1 MNKLSL
7 SFILLLFFI
16 KNFAQSSEDER
27 LAIQFFQLREYDKA
41 EVLLQKQFDL
51 KPTKFYD
58 YLYKTYIQQRK
69 YKEAIDVTRKMVKS
83 NDKNIE
89 YRYNLGLVYE
99 KSRDTVLSKKEW
111 QYINDQLKD
120 NEYEVN
126 NYLQRYI
133 EARNWSMAED
143 LILKYQ
149 AKTKN
154 KEAFFSHQLHVYTKQ
169 NKLDEAVQLAFSQL
183 EKDQTSYLGSYAS
196 YDFLQTSH
204 TAQRLMEKKVFSK
217 ISQEPNSNK
226 WSELA
231 IQMAMT
237 VKDYDQA
244 LQLAKAY
251 EKRTGGQGHQIYQI
265 AEIAAAEQEHDL
277 AIQGYDYLIKNSSA
291 DLSKL
296 AQERKIMTFYS
307 KVKKRR
313 LRDSVHTGLLNLEF
327 MNYIAQ
333 HGFTKNTADIQ
344 LAYAEFTVKYLKR
357 MDNASNLLQRM
368 LEIPMLPKRYV
379 SRAKLDLADVKLAM
393 NDIWEASLLYG
404 QVDKDELDGPMGE
417 EARYKNSKVFYFN
430 GDYEL
435 AEDLLSILKSSTS
448 ELIANDA
455 LQLALFIQENQGDEA
470 KEMAMKDVSSAELL
484 FYQNR
489 SEEAIKTLN
498 SLKKVFPNSS
508 LIDDVILIEA
518 NYDRTAENDTSASR
532 LYKFLYEKYPTS
544 ILADRALYEWAK
556 MEEEIFNNPEIA
568 KEAYLNLLTKY
579 KDSVFVTDARK
590 RLRKLRGE
598 KLEDES

>member
-1 MNKLSL
+1 MNKICLTL
-7 SFILLLFFI
+7 ILLFFFI
-16 KNFAQSSEDER
+16 DNFAQTSEDER

-41 EVLLQKQFDL
+41 EVLLQKQFEL
-51 KPTKFYD
+51 KPSKFYD
-58 YLYKTYIQQRK
+58 YLYKTYIQLRK
-69 YKEAIDVTRKMVKS
+69 YPEAIELTRKMVKS
-83 NDKNIE
+83 DGKNLE
-89 YRYNLGLVYE
+89 YRYNLGLAYD
-99 KSRDTVLSKKEW
+99 KARDSVMSKKEW

-133 EARNWSMAED
+133 EARNWPMAED

-154 KEAFFSHQLHVYTKQ
+154 KEAFFSYQLHIYTKQ

-196 YDFLQTSH
+196 YDFLQTSS

-217 ISQEPNSNK
+217 LSQEPNSNK
-226 WSELA
+226 WNELA
-231 IQMAMT
+231 MQLAMT

-251 EKRTGGQGHQIYQI
+251 EKRTGGQGHQVYQI
-265 AEIAAAEQEHDL
+265 AEIAAAEQQHDL
-277 AIQGYDYLIKNSSA
+277 AIEGYDYLIKHSST
-291 DLSKL
+291 DLGKL
-296 AQERKIMTFYS
+296 AQERKILTLYA
-307 KVKKRR
+307 KVKKQR
-313 LRDSVHTGLLNLEF
+313 LRDSVHIGLLNSAF
-327 MNYIAQ
+327 MSYLAQ
-333 HGFTKNTADIQ
+333 HGFTSNTADIQ

-357 MDNASNLLQRM
+357 MDNASNILQKM
-368 LEIPMLPKRYV
+368 LEIPMLPKRYI
-379 SRAKLDLADVKLAM
+379 SRAKLDLADVKLAL

-404 QVDKDELDGPMGE
+404 QVDKDELDGPLGE

-455 LQLALFIQENQGDEA
+455 LQLAVFIQENQGDEA

-489 SEEAIKTLN
+489 AEEAISTLN

-508 LIDDVILIEA
+508 LIDDVLLIEA
-518 NYDRTAENDTSASR
+518 NYEKSAENDTSASR
-532 LYKFLYEKYPTS
+532 LYKLLYEKYPTS

-556 MEEEIFNNPEIA
+556 MEEEIFNNPETA

-579 KDSVFVTDARK
+579 KDSVFATDARK